1 MKYFRS
7 NKVKFS
13 YTLIII
19 FILLIGLISFSFRA
33 PLYRYIVTINLGS
46 TYVNYLN
53 TKALFFTFIN
63 SEKIP
68 EVSINMSPNNYVKL
82 NSERSK
88 MVNNYIVNG
97 TQWSG
102 ENNYYK
108 AEFDDNHSISKS
120 KVRLFGMNSDHFRNV
135 NSHSFRIEFNG
146 AAGYGDKRQN
156 FLHPRSRDFITDP
169 LLNMIFNKVYDG
181 IKIEYKPFIVK
192 FNKTN
197 FGIFYSEDFFDKY
210 LIEKNK
216 RRESVIF
223 EITNDSLYF
232 NYIGDDNVFES
243 IGNDLSNLYFN
254 NYNDFLNM
262 VDVEKV
268 KAVLKLSLLVNTG
281 HPLSDINLH
290 WYYNPVSNK
299 IEPTI
304 REAWLSKLSEEAFN
318 SFPQNIGLPME
329 NKLLNDI
336 LLNVGSDQIIQELI
350 SELDS
355 VENIIDNDPEFI
367 QLLKSMVGYSDFISE
382 RKKILKEN
390 IKFLR
395 GKENNNFFKISNQEE
410 TIKIKRDTIITN
422 EFTVSKNQN
431 LQIDKNVIITLD
443 GGYIKVLGGFVAKG
457 NPDKKIIIKGTEKS
471 GTIYFNT
478 NKEITINNV
487 IFENLTNIQSQY
499 DQPASITFYE
509 CDNVN
514 INNSIFRSNISGDD
528 FINFFR
534 SNNIKLTNSIFE
546 NILNDA
552 IDSDFSDLI
561 ISDSY
566 FNNIGND
573 GIDGSG
579 SNIRISNN
587 NFDSVEDKAISAGE
601 ESRIILKDNEFKNSE
616 IAIVSKD
623 GSQIESINSIFINNS
638 LDIAAFIKKNFYDAP
653 QITLENSIIN
663 NYLIEKGSEING
675 IDAIEYTTDVESK
688 LYGNIYGRAS
698 N

>member
-19 FILLIGLISFSFRA
+19 FILLIGLISYSFRA
-33 PLYRYIVTINLGS
+33 PLYRYVVTINFGS

-102 ENNYYK
+102 ENNYYNAK
-108 AEFDDNHSISKS
+108 FDDNYSISKS

-146 AAGYGDKRQN
+146 AVGYGDKRQN

-169 LLNMIFNKVYDG
+169 LLNIIFNRLYDG

-223 EITNDSLYF
+223 EIINDSLYF
-232 NYIGDDNVFES
+232 NYIGDDDIFES
-243 IGNDLSNLYFN
+243 IGNDLSNLYSN

-318 SFPQNIGLPME
+318 SFPKNIGLPVE

-336 LLNVGSDQIIQELI
+336 LVNVGSDLIIQELI

-367 QLLKSMVGYSDFISE
+367 QLLKSMVGYSDFISK

-410 TIKIKRDTIITN
+410 TIKIKRDTVITN
-422 EFTVSKNQN
+422 EFIVSKNQN
-431 LQIDKNVIITLD
+431 LEIDKNVTITLD

-471 GTIYFNT
+471 GTIYFNS
-478 NKEITINNV
+478 NKEITIDNV

-509 CDNVN
+509 CGNIN

-552 IDSDFSDLI
+552 IDSDFSNLI
-561 ISDSY
+561 VSDSY

-579 SNIRISNN
+579 SNIRIFNN
-587 NFDSVEDKAISAGE
+587 NFNSVQDKAMSAGE

-623 GSQIESINSIFINNS
+623 GSKIESINSIFINNS
-638 LDIAAFIKKNFYDAP
+638 LDLASFIKKNYYDSP
-653 QITLENSIIN
+653 QITLENSTIN
-663 NYLIEKGSEING
+663 NYLIEKGSKIKG